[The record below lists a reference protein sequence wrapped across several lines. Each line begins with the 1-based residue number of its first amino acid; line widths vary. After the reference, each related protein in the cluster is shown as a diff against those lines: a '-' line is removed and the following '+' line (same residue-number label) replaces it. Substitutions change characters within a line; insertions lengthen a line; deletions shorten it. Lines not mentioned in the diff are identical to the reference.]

1 MSAPRSPGRASSST
15 RTASGISYPSAVSLS
30 PLLRACMRAAV
41 LHPAPAIPPARVP
54 ELSTTSRP
62 MTCHV
67 LAALPSSPM
76 RGLQRR
82 CGILRA
88 CAAAGRCLVR
98 SATPQRGATVR
109 ASVLGASTWSR
120 RSLRRSHAWYVI
132 FPASNNAYLVI
143 GGAPATRIYGRSAA
157 GCGNGSCYS
166 KSGWRTGCSPN
177 RPRSARRSWY
187 ANIWMPMQ
195 GRYATQCHLPSPF

>member
-30 PLLRACMRAAV
+30 PLLRACLRAAV
-41 LHPAPAIPPARVP
+41 LHRATCDPA
-54 ELSTTSRP
+54 SSRP
-62 MTCHV
+62 RVIHHKSPHDMPCSRRSPFKPLAGASTSMWDSSRVCRSQTTPCTKRYSATRSYRPRLSARRV
-67 LAALPSSPM
+67 DMVAALPATIP
-76 RGLQRR
+76 
-82 CGILRA
+82 
-88 CAAAGRCLVR
+88 CLVR
-98 SATPQRGATVR
+98 HLPCQQ
-109 ASVLGASTWSR
+109 
-120 RSLRRSHAWYVI
+120 Y
-132 FPASNNAYLVI
+132 AYLVI